1 MQGWYW
7 LFLVNQFLLFL
18 LSIFITNQRA
28 IMLCISD
35 CYVFIFDPLY
45 VYGYT
50 RSLTDFIMCLPFYYC
65 ALTWAIYTR
74 IKSRLVHW
82 LDYSALSATSDKA
95 CVQLHR
101 QPAQHWAAIDLN
113 ITEEKWILS
122 RICSHSKWRGEEWS
136 IFQTWLLI
144 LCLWGF
150 N

>member
-1 MQGWYW
+1 VI
-7 LFLVNQFLLFL
+7 LIIPCK
-18 LSIFITNQRA
+18 SIFIIFIINLHYQSEGYNV
-28 IMLCISD
+28 MHFGLLCL
-35 CYVFIFDPLY
+35 YFDPLY